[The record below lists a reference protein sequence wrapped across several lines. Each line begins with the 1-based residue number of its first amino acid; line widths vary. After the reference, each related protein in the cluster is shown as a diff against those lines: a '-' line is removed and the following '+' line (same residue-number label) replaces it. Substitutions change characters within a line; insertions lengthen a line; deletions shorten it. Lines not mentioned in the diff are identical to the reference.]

1 MEKQNV
7 TDAETTPEFADARVL
22 SDMSGVDRELLQKVS
37 TFFRTHVLKVDLSE
51 EARGGGGVGGGG
63 GGGGGSKNKIKR
75 K

>member
-7 TDAETTPEFADARVL
+7 SDVEATPEFADARVL
-22 SDMSGVDRELLQKVS
+22 SDLSGVDRELMQKIS

-51 EARGGGGVGGGG
+51 ARGQGGLGGGG
-63 GGGGGSKNKIKR
+63 GGIGNKNKLGKC